1 MWTKINDKLLISL
14 GFKRK
19 RVFCKRDNNF
29 TLKYSIEGY
38 DGQIDL
44 LAQFASPNA
53 ISPEEQVEYAS
64 DIEHLLKYTGDWG
77 YHVYGND
84 FHITSIYF
92 EYELMM
98 LITALKIEDE
108 LND

>member
-1 MWTKINDKLLISL
+1 MSNEKNINDKLLTSL

-19 RVFCKRDNNF
+19 RVFWKKDNNF
-29 TLKYSIEGY
+29 TLKYSIEGH

-44 LAQFASPNA
+44 YAQHTAPNT
-53 ISPEEQVEYAS
+53 ITPEEQVENAS

-84 FHITSIYF
+84 FSYHNGLCRI
-92 EYELMM
+92 
-98 LITALKIEDE
+98 
-108 LND
+108 